1 MSEARRQAARTLLL
15 QVELALEGVR
25 CEATT
30 DCCRFQVT
38 GREPWLTRVEWEL
51 LLGELRRQGRR
62 LPTLPDEED
71 GRCPFLDESARCR
84 VYGARPLGCR
94 THFCER
100 AQPAPPRLGEFRE
113 AARRLAE
120 LSTAW
125 PTDPTTERANDR
137 DDDGKARP
145 LTRWLAGEHERPP
158 RPRRGRRR

>member
-1 MSEARRQAARTLLL
+1 MSDELRQAARALLR
-15 QVELALEGVR
+15 QVDQDLEGVR
-25 CEATT
+25 CEAAT

-51 LLGELRRQGRR
+51 VLGEVRRQGRR
-62 LPTLPDEED
+62 LPDLPDDED
-71 GRCPFLDESARCR
+71 GRCPFLDQAARCQ

-113 AARRLAE
+113 VARRLAE

-125 PTDPTTERANDR
+125 PEQGSAARPRG
-137 DDDGKARP
+137 DDGKARP
-145 LTRWLAGEHERPP
+145 LTRWLAGEQERPS